1 MEEVKSGPV
10 LGIKDYIVSS
20 RQKGY
25 LDSDIITA
33 LNKGSWPQDIIKQ
46 AIESANVIIP
56 PLAEKISDPQNTPAT
71 QPVSNTPNSDV
82 FTSPPIGIEKK
93 EPAPE
98 QKAKIPK
105 PFTFLALIALLL
117 SPIPFIGLGVGMSVF
132 EYAKKN
138 NKSGGILALLAVLIN
153 FIIILFLV
161 FILYQIL
168 TLDPNQLTGFSRF
181 VSEKF
186 NLI

>member
-138 NKSGGILALLAVLIN
+138 RGYQPRLYENRILQGGPATPIKAPSTRRRLANYA
-153 FIIILFLV
+153 
-161 FILYQIL
+161 
-168 TLDPNQLTGFSRF
+168 R
-181 VSEKF
+181 
-186 NLI
+186 